1 VSRPV
6 RLTVD
11 GRRLELDC
19 APDATLLEGLQEYP
33 EIGALAAG
41 CLVGLCGACTLLL
54 DGHAVRPCS
63 SLAGAADG
71 KTVTTMA
78 GLSRTKLGRALC
90 RAWADL
96 RVSPCGQCA
105 SGQVLAAAALLM
117 GNPAP
122 SDAEIAAE
130 LSENVCECRDRGDP
144 VAAVRLAQRLLD
156 G

>member
-11 GRRLELDC
+11 DRRLELDC
-19 APDATLLEGLQEYP
+19 APDATLLEGLQEYAD
-33 EIGALAAG
+33 IGPLAFG

-54 DGHAVRPCS
+54 DGQAVRPCS
-63 SLAGAADG
+63 TLAGAADG

-78 GLSRTKLGRALC
+78 GLSRTKLGGALC

-105 SGQVLAAAALLM
+105 SGQILAAAALLM